1 MEVPAAETTVD
12 FSVFI
17 TDTKISPTVLTI
29 EIPGTTGGNEETT
42 CTFKMSVNGQEANG
56 GSDLTA
62 LFTTSWVFDATT
74 LSLSL
79 GSRSTAFK
87 FTGAT
92 STEITIP
99 AEHTHVTVNGV
110 ETYVNLPEIVT
121 TIEVTESTNVI
132 VDLPEVTTTLE
143 IPAETFELTVTPFTI
158 TTGDEAS
165 GQNTGSS
172 YCGPLE
178 ISAGAAYS
186 GDTNTACV
194 PAFTTTITLPSAAP
208 STQLYLYASGLQTA
222 FTLPGITTTFIPE
235 QTSLKIPRFLLF
247 FFHCS
252 LNVVSIR
259 EPNMIDSLRYNSITL
274 EN

>member
-1 MEVPAAETTVD
+1 MEVAAAETTVD

-29 EIPGTTGGNEETT
+29 EIPGTTGGDQEST
-42 CTFKMSVNGQEANG
+42 CLFKMSVNGEGVNG
-56 GSDLTA
+56 GGDLTA

-165 GQNTGSS
+165 GQDTGSS
-172 YCGPLE
+172 YCGSLE

-186 GDTNTACV
+186 GGHIVHGCANAMYLPKVIKYNAKDETA
-194 PAFTTTITLPSAAP
+194 AKRYADIARFIHLKGETTDELVNH
-208 STQLYLYASGLQTA
+208 
-222 FTLPGITTTFIPE
+222 
-235 QTSLKIPRFLLF
+235 R
-247 FFHCS
+247 
-252 LNVVSIR
+252 R
-259 EPNMIDSLRYNSITL
+259 ERIQ
-274 EN
+274 